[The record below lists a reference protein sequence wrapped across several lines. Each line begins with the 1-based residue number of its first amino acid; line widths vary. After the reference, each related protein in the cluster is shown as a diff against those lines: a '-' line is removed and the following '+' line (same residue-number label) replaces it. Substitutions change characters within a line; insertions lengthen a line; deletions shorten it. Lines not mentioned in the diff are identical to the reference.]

1 MIYFGKKCDQ
11 TYDPMGYGYE
21 EGYLKA
27 QIYVGQ
33 DFPEHPQSAASINSV
48 IEQIKNLGGVIKD
61 GVVIVT
67 TGLGTALG
75 IAIGILAKAIG
86 LDVQPGGI

>member
-1 MIYFGKKCDQ
+1 MDISGIGS
-11 TYDPMGYGYE
+11 MGYGYE